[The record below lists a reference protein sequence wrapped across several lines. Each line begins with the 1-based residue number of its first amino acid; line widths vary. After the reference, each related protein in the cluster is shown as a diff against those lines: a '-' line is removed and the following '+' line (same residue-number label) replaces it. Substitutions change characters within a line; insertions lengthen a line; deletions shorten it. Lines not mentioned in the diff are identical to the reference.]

1 MTAQQKYELS
11 LSAIA
16 TLATILAMII
26 GASFWLS
33 AVESRADEA
42 LAGQARISAQV
53 EGISVRTMDIERNAA
68 VTAEQVSASGLTL
81 GRIERKLEEHEAQ

>member
-11 LSAIA
+11 LSTFA
-16 TLATILAMII
+16 TLATILAMIV

-42 LAGQARISAQV
+42 LAGQLRISAQI

-68 VTAEQVSASGLTL
+68 VTAEQFNAIRLTL
-81 GRIERKLEEHEAQ
+81 GRIERKLEKDEAQ

>member
-1 MTAQQKYELS
+1 MTAQQKFELS
-11 LSAIA
+11 VSTLA
-16 TLATILAMII
+16 TLATILAVVV

-42 LAGQARISAQV
+42 LSGQLRISAQI

-68 VTAEQVSASGLTL
+68 VTAEQFNAIRLTL
-81 GRIERKLEEHEAQ
+81 GRIERKLEKDEAQ

>member
-1 MTAQQKYELS
+1 MTAQQKFELS
-11 LSAIA
+11 VSTLA
-16 TLATILAMII
+16 TLATILAVVV

-42 LAGQARISAQV
+42 LAGQLRISAQI

-68 VTAEQVSASGLTL
+68 VTAEQFNAIRLTL
-81 GRIERKLEEHEAQ
+81 GRIERKLEKDEAQ

>member
-1 MTAQQKYELS
+1 MTAQQKFELS
-11 LSAIA
+11 VSTLA
-16 TLATILAMII
+16 TLATILAVVV

-42 LAGQARISAQV
+42 LSGQLRISAQI

-68 VTAEQVSASGLTL
+68 VTAEQFNAIRLTL
-81 GRIERKLEEHEAQ
+81 GRIERKLEKDE